1 MNRKVASVI
10 LNYNSFADTVKCFQ
24 NIRSQSSVNQIIIID
39 NNSSS
44 DERILLDEWFN
55 SLNGSKGILKIN
67 DLSSDIAILKCTNS
81 YELEIILGLNPK
93 NQGYAAGNNIGL
105 KIADYLGADSALIIN
120 PDIEIINP
128 RFIEELEEALFSD
141 DSIAI
146 SASQITNQ
154 NGTVENPLLLHDSF
168 MTDFFWFIRLPF
180 LKVISFF
187 RIKNKSLKKYDAINT
202 HNKKIEFVDKVS
214 GACFLAKLSFLKEI
228 NFLDEGT
235 FLYLEETILSS
246 QIKKMNRRILFL
258 GNLNAIHNH
267 DYIQKKITARNAII
281 GCESYLHY
289 LKKHSHFNKIQKTL
303 LSFSVKCQIQ
313 AYKIILKLQNL

>member
-1 MNRKVASVI
+1 MQKLWKIIEIMGILFLPLSINLIKENINILESKRIILSGFGVGLSHNTNTLRACLICSRKILFKKEKASHKIIEMNRKVASVI

-67 DLSSDIAILKCTNS
+67 DLSSDIAILRCTNS

-128 RFIEELEEALFSD
+128 RFIEELEEALFQMIVS
-141 DSIAI
+141 
-146 SASQITNQ
+146 
-154 NGTVENPLLLHDSF
+154 
-168 MTDFFWFIRLPF
+168 PF
-180 LKVISFF
+180 LHRRSP
-187 RIKNKSLKKYDAINT
+187 IKM
-202 HNKKIEFVDKVS
+202 
-214 GACFLAKLSFLKEI
+214 G
-228 NFLDEGT
+228 
-235 FLYLEETILSS
+235 
-246 QIKKMNRRILFL
+246 R
-258 GNLNAIHNH
+258 
-267 DYIQKKITARNAII
+267 
-281 GCESYLHY
+281 
-289 LKKHSHFNKIQKTL
+289 
-303 LSFSVKCQIQ
+303 
-313 AYKIILKLQNL
+313 